1 MTAQA
6 ALVAEEDIALLARYF
21 ASLEGLET
29 TLPE

>member
-6 ALVAEEDIALLARYF
+6 ALLEDEDIPLLARYF

-29 TLPE
+29 TKPE